1 MESTACSDKSSM
13 QQQAGFTL
21 IEVMFALMI
30 FMVIMLGLAQGE
42 LTALRTQ
49 QANIMREEA
58 TQLIESEL
66 SRLKS
71 ERFTMINIS
80 DELDETDWTD
90 PEEITV
96 QSRKGTLIFGRSIR
110 ITDIDAKGTL
120 LKRIDVAVGWM
131 QGNGA
136 QLAPTNTN
144 RQTVLSTVITASN

>member
-1 MESTACSDKSSM
+1 M